1 MPNRKRKKRQ
11 GGVAVKGMVTVAFAE
26 DMDLA
31 KQYKELLNENDIPA
45 GIKSKQD
52 PALSYQGIA
61 VVVPEECLD
70 EAHVII
76 ESHGNMGDY
85 YDIAFQEDEYGDSR
99 GGVLDDDSF

>member
-1 MPNRKRKKRQ
+1 MPNRKKKKRPSS
-11 GGVAVKGMVTVAFAE
+11 VAVKEMVTVAFAE

-31 KQYKELLNENDIPA
+31 KQYKKLLNENDIPA
-45 GIKSKQD
+45 GIRSQQD
-52 PALSYQGIA
+52 PALNYQGIA

-76 ESHGNMGDY
+76 ESHGNMGDF

-99 GGVLDDDSF
+99 DDVFDDDNF